1 MNLVSRVTTAACAV
15 ALSAGTAMPSA
26 YAATYVFG
34 LTGGSSS
41 TSGADA
47 NARTFSATSG
57 GTTLNMRVTGW
68 SLSSTSQSG
77 VVRDSYLGFYG
88 AGLGVTSG
96 DENGSGNTHTAD
108 NQNRYD
114 FFILQF
120 DQAVSLVSGK
130 FTPYSL
136 GNSLDTDATVGFG
149 TTNTPWNS
157 QPALNNQ
164 NFATLSGVFNGGFST
179 LTGGGTT
186 NTRLLN
192 PAANVG
198 NIWLVGAAFNNA
210 DRKIDSFKFST
221 LTVSGS
227 SAVPEPATWAMM
239 ILGFGL
245 VGAAM
250 RRRNVQTSVSF
261 G

>member
-1 MNLVSRVTTAACAV
+1 MTGVTRITSSLCAV
-15 ALSAGTAMPSA
+15 ALSAAVAAPSA
-26 YAATYVFG
+26 HAATYVFN
-34 LTGGSSS
+34 LTGGSSA
-41 TSGADA
+41 TSGTDA

-68 SLSSTSQSG
+68 SLTTPTQSG
-77 VVRDSYLGFYG
+77 IVRDSYLGFYG
-88 AGLGVTSG
+88 TGLGVTSG

-120 DQAVSLVSGK
+120 DKAVSLVSGT

-149 TTNTPWNS
+149 TTNLAWNS
-157 QPALNNQ
+157 QPALNDQ
-164 NFATLSGVFNGGFST
+164 SFATLSGVFNGGFST
-179 LTGGGTT
+179 LTGNGST

-210 DRKIDSFKFST
+210 DRKIDSFKFSN

-239 ILGFGL
+239 ILGFGF

-250 RRRNVQTSVSF
+250 RRRAIRTTVSF